1 MEAQYKTR
9 NGRLLIKVEG
19 ENQKALFRELAMAQ
33 EVFEAE
39 TECGCC
45 DSSEIRFRVREVDG
59 NEYYE
64 LVCNKCGARFEFGQ
78 HRKNNTLF
86 PKRHASDGSQLQNHG
101 WSKRDA
107 QTAANGNNRS
117 TSRN

>member
-19 ENQKALFRELAMAQ
+19 ETQKALFKELAAAQ

-39 TECGCC
+39 SDCGCC
-45 DSSEIRFRVREVDG
+45 KSTDIHFRVREVDG

-64 LVCNKCGARFEFGQ
+64 LVCTTCGAVFSFGQ
-78 HRKNNTLF
+78 HKKNNTLF
-86 PKRHASDGSQLQNHG
+86 PKRRSDDHALPNRG
-101 WSKRDA
+101 WIKRENGR
-107 QTAANGNNRS
+107 QEQPAA
-117 TSRN
+117 